1 MQKLIKFKNSK
12 MNYIKISTNDGRT
25 ININKNQICS
35 VEQLDR
41 YNLKIIMSSGDSF
54 VTSINI
60 NDLLS

>member
-1 MQKLIKFKNSK
+1 

-41 YNLKIIMSSGDSF
+41 YNLKIIMSSGESF

-60 NDLLS
+60 NDLLN